1 MRLVDIISFFFHNY
15 LEFHWL
21 VEFGR
26 KGVRVNSI
34 LPGTIKTDIFKTVSA
49 FKNKEEEEKFY
60 EMESGRTCLGT
71 VGDAGDIATT
81 IIHLAEL
88 SRFTNG
94 ALIRIDGGR
103 HLLVQ

>member
-1 MRLVDIISFFFHNY
+1 
-15 LEFHWL
+15 
-21 VEFGR
+21 
-26 KGVRVNSI
+26 
-34 LPGTIKTDIFKTVSA
+34 
-49 FKNKEEEEKFY
+49 
-60 EMESGRTCLGT
+60 MESGRTCLGT